1 MIHRLLDT
9 CICVE
14 IIRGRSRSVLSR
26 LRSFPPGSVGISS
39 ITLAELEFG
48 VARSSN
54 PARNQLAL
62 AQFCAPLSLL
72 PFDNNAASA
81 YGAVRHGLEQ
91 SGTPVGPLD
100 TLIAAH
106 ALSLG
111 VPLVTAN
118 EREFRLVK
126 GLRVENWTRA

>member
-1 MIHRLLDT
+1 MLDT
-9 CICVE
+9 CVCVE

-26 LRSFPPGSVGISS
+26 LRSYVPGTVGISS

-48 VARSSN
+48 VARSSD
-54 PARNQLAL
+54 PARNHLAL
-62 AQFCAPLSLL
+62 AQFCAPLGLL
-72 PFDNNAASA
+72 PFDERAASA
-81 YGAVRHGLEQ
+81 YGGVRHGLER

-111 VPLVTAN
+111 IPLVTAN

-126 GLRVENWTRA
+126 GLRVENWSRA